1 VSSIFTM
8 TVGVLGTG
16 PTPVNGLTA
25 AGGGGVALALV
36 TGVLVVGAGVVG
48 VDSGFEPPLQA
59 ASPAVASA
67 AQASPITRF
76 DIVMRCP

>member
-1 VSSIFTM
+1 M
-8 TVGVLGTG
+8 
-16 PTPVNGLTA
+16 
-25 AGGGGVALALV
+25 
-36 TGVLVVGAGVVG
+36 LVVGAGGVG